1 MNIIP
6 DQIDIDDEPICHA
19 PRRPLDEPDQPTCQ
33 ETLQEARDFHDSWSK
48 ANPYEVYGG
57 NTPLATAIK

>member
-19 PRRPLDEPDQPTCQ
+19 PRRPLDEPEKPTFE
-33 ETLQEARDFHDSWSK
+33 ETLQEAQDFHDEWSRQNPNSVWGQSW
-48 ANPYEVYGG
+48 
-57 NTPLATAIK
+57 L